1 MLWEVII
8 ALYLLNGINNKKL
21 LDFLRFYNI
30 LKIIKYS
37 SIFHQ
42 NKGVCMVRTIIE
54 DKTAII
60 NIEKNII
67 SENVDILEEK
77 LNYIKNAGV
86 LNLIFDF
93 HNIEYMCSSALGLIA
108 SALRLSGENGGVVY
122 FCSLSK
128 QLKSLFEATKFLT
141 IVNIA
146 DNVDEALKN
155 IK

>member
-108 SALRLSGENGGVVY
+108 STLRLSGENGGVVY

-141 IVNIA
+141 IVNTA
-146 DNVDEALKN
+146 DNIDEALKN

>member
-141 IVNIA
+141 IVNTA

>member
-1 MLWEVII
+1 MLWEAII

-77 LNYIKNAGV
+77 LNYVKNAGV

-141 IVNIA
+141 IVNTAENI
-146 DNVDEALKN
+146 DEAFKN

>member
-1 MLWEVII
+1 MLWEAII

-141 IVNIA
+141 IVNTA

>member
-141 IVNIA
+141 IVNTAENI
-146 DNVDEALKN
+146 DEALKN